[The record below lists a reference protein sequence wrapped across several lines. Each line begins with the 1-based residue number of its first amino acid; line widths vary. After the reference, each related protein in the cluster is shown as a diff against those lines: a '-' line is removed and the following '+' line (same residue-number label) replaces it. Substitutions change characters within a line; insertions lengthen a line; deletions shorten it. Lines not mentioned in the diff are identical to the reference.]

1 MAVLLVACP
10 DTMIRRPPEGRQ
22 GLKASLPAR
31 AYQDADAVEHA
42 VETEAELAVP
52 VVGGVPVELPLPG
65 LR

>member
-1 MAVLLVACP
+1 
-10 DTMIRRPPEGRQ
+10 MIRRPPEGRQ